1 MYRRTTEQYRFIV
14 EGDTEKWYLE
24 HLQSLISCS
33 DSQNKVKFSITVDS
47 TRYESIIKSCPAT
60 VQTDYFV
67 FRDVESQA
75 DDDIRTFET
84 SLKKISKANKI
95 RPGIRLI
102 LGYSNLFFEVWL
114 LLHFTCFRKPEN
126 HACSYL
132 KDLNRFFGLNCE
144 SIRAFKTDTVFHQAL
159 SRIGLKE
166 IQVAC
171 KNARE
176 LDAWNVRSN
185 CASKVS
191 SIKYFKYNPSTS
203 VHLIILK
210 ILKDNDFSI

>member
-24 HLQSLISCS
+24 HLQSLINCS

-84 SLKKISKANKI
+84 SLK
-95 RPGIRLI
+95 
-102 LGYSNLFFEVWL
+102 
-114 LLHFTCFRKPEN
+114 
-126 HACSYL
+126 
-132 KDLNRFFGLNCE
+132 
-144 SIRAFKTDTVFHQAL
+144 
-159 SRIGLKE
+159 
-166 IQVAC
+166 
-171 KNARE
+171 
-176 LDAWNVRSN
+176 
-185 CASKVS
+185 
-191 SIKYFKYNPSTS
+191 
-203 VHLIILK
+203 
-210 ILKDNDFSI
+210 